1 MTTPVLQAQIVIACS
16 QFDVTLAALTGKLG
30 FRVETIFPADAPT
43 SAVISGHGVTLRL
56 EAVSKAVAGIPVV
69 LRLITHQLP
78 SDIRVH
84 DLTIEWVQSDSTLT
98 IPEGKQEFII
108 SRNGGEDAWSI
119 GRAGM
124 QYRDLI
130 PGRFGG
136 RFIASH
142 IRIPAG
148 GPVPDYVHFHRVH
161 FQMIFCKSGWVK
173 VVYEG
178 QGEPFVMQAG
188 DCVLQPPQIRHRVL
202 EASAGL
208 EVIELGCP
216 AVHETHADHQMALPT
231 FLHEPERLFDGQRFV
246 RHIAV
251 DADWVSWTWMGNDTT
266 GFEMRDTDI
275 NVATAGLASARV
287 VRSRTGGITEPASH
301 NGELVFIFVLRGALE
316 LRGDVIGQQALHE
329 GDCATIPAGHIV
341 ALQGAT
347 QVEFLEVT
355 LPAI

>member
-1 MTTPVLQAQIVIACS
+1 MTTQIMQAQIVVACA
-16 QFDVTLAALTGKLG
+16 QFDETFAALTDELG

-56 EAVSKAVAGIPVV
+56 EAVSTVPLGTPVA
-69 LRLITHQLP
+69 LRLITHQPPL
-78 SDIRVH
+78 DIRVP
-84 DLTIEWVQSDSTLT
+84 DLSIEWVHRDSTLI

-108 SRNGGEDAWSI
+108 SRNDDNEAWTV

-142 IRIPAG
+142 IRIQEG
-148 GPVPDYVHFHRVH
+148 GPVPDYVHFHRVR
-161 FQMIFCKSGWVK
+161 FQMIFCKSGWVR

-178 QGEPFVMQAG
+178 QGESFVMQAG

-202 EASAGL
+202 ESSAGL

-216 AVHETHADHQMALPT
+216 AVHETHADYQMVLPT
-231 FLHEPERLFDGQRFV
+231 QLHEPTRSFDGQRFV
-246 RHIAV
+246 RHSAADAV
-251 DADWVSWTWMGNDTT
+251 WQPWKWLGSDAT
-266 GFEMRDTDI
+266 GFEVRDTGI
-275 NVATAGLASARV
+275 NTATAGLASARV
-287 VRSRTGGITEPASH
+287 VRGTAGGITVPASH
-301 NGELVFIFVLRGALE
+301 NGELVFVFVLNGAMQLHGE
-316 LRGDVIGQQALHE
+316 VIGQHELHE

-341 ALQGAT
+341 SLRMPI
-347 QVEFLEVT
+347 QVEFLEVQ
-355 LPAI
+355 LPAM

>member
-1 MTTPVLQAQIVIACS
+1 MTTPILQAQIVIACAK
-16 QFDVTLAALTGKLG
+16 FEATFAALTGELG

-56 EAVSKAVAGIPVV
+56 EAVSKALVGTPAV
-69 LRLITHQLP
+69 LRLITHQPP
-78 SDIRVH
+78 SDIRVP
-84 DLTIEWVQSDSTLT
+84 DLMIDWVQNVSQLT
-98 IPEGKQEFII
+98 VPEGKQEFII
-108 SRNGGEDAWSI
+108 SRNGDDDAWSV

-124 QYRDLI
+124 HYRDLI

-142 IRIPAG
+142 IRIPTG
-148 GPVPDYVHFHRVH
+148 GPVPDYVHFHRVR

-231 FLHEPERLFDGQRFV
+231 LHHQPERSFDGQRFV
-246 RHIAV
+246 RHIAA
-251 DADWVSWTWMGNDTT
+251 DADWLAWQWLGSDATR
-266 GFEMRDTDI
+266 FEMRDTGI
-275 NVATAGLASARV
+275 NAATAGLASARV
-287 VRSRTGGITEPASH
+287 VRGGAGGITASASH
-301 NGELVFIFVLRGALE
+301 HGELVFVFVLNGVLQ
-316 LRGDVIGQQALHE
+316 LQGDVIGEQVLRD
-329 GDCATIPAGHIV
+329 GDCATISAGHIV
-341 ALQGAT
+341 ALHAET
-347 QVEFLEVT
+347 KVEFLEVT
-355 LPAI
+355 LPAT

>member
-1 MTTPVLQAQIVIACS
+1 MNTPIQQAQIVVACA
-16 QFDVTLAALTGKLG
+16 QFDETFAALTDELG
-30 FRVETIFPADAPT
+30 FRVETIFPADAPS

-56 EAVSKAVAGIPVV
+56 EAVSMALVGTPVV
-69 LRLITHQLP
+69 LRLITHRPP
-78 SDIRVH
+78 SNIRVP
-84 DLTIEWVQSDSTLT
+84 DLTIEWVQHDSTLT
-98 IPEGKQEFII
+98 VPEGKQEFII
-108 SRNGGEDAWSI
+108 SRNAGEEAWSL

-142 IRIPAG
+142 IRIPNG
-148 GPVPDYVHFHRVH
+148 GPVPDYVHFHRVR

-202 EASAGL
+202 EASVGL

-231 FLHEPERLFDGQRFV
+231 LLHEPERSFDGQRFV
-246 RHIAV
+246 RHIA
-251 DADWVSWTWMGNDTT
+251 ADSRLQSWKWLGNDTT
-266 GFEMRDTDI
+266 GFEMRDIGI
-275 NVATAGLASARV
+275 NTATAGLASARV
-287 VRSRTGGITEPASH
+287 VRGGAGGITVPASH
-301 NGELVFIFVLRGALE
+301 HGELVFIFVLNGALE
-316 LRGDVIGQQALHE
+316 LRGDVIGKHVLHE
-329 GDCATIPAGHIV
+329 GDCATIPARHFISLLV
-341 ALQGAT
+341 AA

-355 LPAI
+355 LPTI

>member
-1 MTTPVLQAQIVIACS
+1 MTTPILQAQIVIACAH
-16 QFDVTLAALTGKLG
+16 FEETFAALTGNLD

-56 EAVSKAVAGIPVV
+56 EAISKSLAGTPVV
-69 LRLITHQLP
+69 LRLITHQPP
-78 SDIRVH
+78 SDIRVP
-84 DLTIEWVQSDSTLT
+84 DLMIDWVRSESQLT
-98 IPEGKQEFII
+98 VPEGKQEFII
-108 SRNGGEDAWSI
+108 SRNGGEDAWSV

-142 IRIPAG
+142 IRIPTG
-148 GPVPDYVHFHRVH
+148 GPVPDYVHFHRVR
-161 FQMIFCKSGWVK
+161 FQMIFCMSGWVK
-173 VVYEG
+173 VVYES

-216 AVHETHADHQMALPT
+216 AVHETYADYQMALPT

-246 RHIAV
+246 RHIAADGESQLWKWLGS
-251 DADWVSWTWMGNDTT
+251 DAT
-266 GFEMRDTDI
+266 GFEMRDTGI
-275 NVATAGLASARV
+275 NAATVGLASARV
-287 VRSRTGGITEPASH
+287 VRGRKGGITVAASH
-301 NGELVFIFVLRGALE
+301 HGELVFVFVLNGVLQ
-316 LRGDVIGQQALHE
+316 LQGDSISQQALHE

-341 ALQGAT
+341 ALQAET

-355 LPAI
+355 LPAM

>member
-1 MTTPVLQAQIVIACS
+1 MTTPILQAQIVVACAR
-16 QFDVTLAALTGKLG
+16 FDETLAALTDKLG
-30 FRVETIFPADAPT
+30 FRIETIFPADAPT
-43 SAVISGHGVTLRL
+43 LAVISGHGVTLRL
-56 EAVSKAVAGIPVV
+56 EAVSKTVAGTPVV
-69 LRLITHQLP
+69 LRLITQQP
-78 SDIRVH
+78 PPDIRVP

-98 IPEGKQEFII
+98 VPDGNQEFII
-108 SRNGGEDAWSI
+108 SRNGDDDAWSV

-142 IRIPAG
+142 IRIQEG
-148 GPVPDYVHFHRVH
+148 GPVPDYVHFHRVR

-216 AVHETHADHQMALPT
+216 AVHETYADHQMSLPT
-231 FLHEPERLFDGQRFV
+231 LHHDAERSFDGQRFM
-246 RHIAV
+246 RQIAA
-251 DADWVSWTWMGNDTT
+251 DADWQAWKWLGSDAT

-275 NVATAGLASARV
+275 NVATANLASARV
-287 VRSRTGGITEPASH
+287 VRGGAGGITEPASH
-301 NGELVFIFVLRGALE
+301 HGELVFIFVLNGALQLQGE
-316 LRGDVIGQQALHE
+316 VIGQQELHE

-341 ALQGAT
+341 TLLAAT

-355 LPAI
+355 LPAM

>member
-1 MTTPVLQAQIVIACS
+1 MTTPILQAQIVVACAH
-16 QFDVTLAALTGKLG
+16 FDETFAALTGELG

-43 SAVISGHGVTLRL
+43 SAVISGHGVTMRL
-56 EAVSKAVAGIPVV
+56 EAVSAAPVGSSV
-69 LRLITHQLP
+69 MLRLITHQPPLN
-78 SDIRVH
+78 IRVP
-84 DLTIEWVQSDSTLT
+84 DLTIEWVQRDSTLT
-98 IPEGKQEFII
+98 VPEGRQEFII
-108 SRNGGEDAWSI
+108 SRNDDNDAWTV

-142 IRIPAG
+142 IRIQEG
-148 GPVPDYVHFHRVH
+148 GPVPDYVHFHRVR
-161 FQMIFCKSGWVK
+161 FQMIYCKSGWVK

-216 AVHETHADHQMALPT
+216 AVHETHAEYQMALPT
-231 FLHEPERLFDGQRFV
+231 QLHEPERSFDGQRFV
-246 RHIAV
+246 RHIA
-251 DADWVSWTWMGNDTT
+251 ADSRWQSWEWLGNHAT
-266 GFEMRDTDI
+266 GFEMRDTGIDT
-275 NVATAGLASARV
+275 ATAGLASARV
-287 VRSRTGGITEPASH
+287 VRGGAGGITVPASH
-301 NGELVFIFVLRGALE
+301 DGELVFIFVLNGALA
-316 LRGDVIGQQALHE
+316 LRGDVIGQQLLHE

-341 ALQGAT
+341 SLQAAT
-347 QVEFLEVT
+347 QVDFLEVT
-355 LPAI
+355 LPAM